1 MSHEDSPDDMERFR
15 AIGSE
20 LLVSVD
26 RALGPWLANHVG
38 GLCRESLAACASGVE
53 SELEDRLNGA
63 RELAIENLRRMTG
76 AEIDEAVSGPLEQIR
91 SALVPLT
98 DWLQTCGA
106 APNGSPDSRPDDP
119 FGFGP
124 VTFRDLSDGVHDA
137 GIRWGAAKAFMH
149 QQHRSKR
156 P

>member
-1 MSHEDSPDDMERFR
+1 MERFR
-15 AIGSE
+15 MVGSE
-20 LLVSVD
+20 LVAAVEETL
-26 RALGPWLANHVG
+26 AGWLSSHVAV
-38 GLCRESLAACASGVE
+38 LCGQHLRTDEQEISQ
-53 SELEDRLNGA
+53 ELEKRLNTVTEDVT
-63 RELAIENLRRMTG
+63 RNLRRM
-76 AEIDEAVSGPLEQIR
+76 ASAAIDEPVSGPLEQIR

-98 DWLQTCGA
+98 DWLQICGA
-106 APNGSPDSRPDDP
+106 TPNGSPDSRPDDP

-124 VTFRDLSDGVHDA
+124 VTFRDLSDEVHDA